1 MGGLNATTRQTTA
14 RRSPA
19 RGRLR
24 AWCGEVEE
32 RRLSFIN
39 PSRNGGSSNRIRA
52 RFQQDLIAAAGLP
65 ADVRSI
71 HNRLPGAE
79 ALLELMRQDKKAQGG
94 RLVFVLVRD
103 IGDAFIARDV
113 EEGAVLDFLRE
124 ELA

>member
-1 MGGLNATTRQTTA
+1 VAAHLT
-14 RRSPA
+14 
-19 RGRLR
+19 
-24 AWCGEVEE
+24 
-32 RRLSFIN
+32 
-39 PSRNGGSSNRIRA
+39 
-52 RFQQDLIAAAGLP
+52 AAGLP
-65 ADVRSI
+65 ANVRAI
-71 HNRLPGAE
+71 HDRLPGAE